1 MSSAA
6 AATGSN
12 RAFRFLEATIA
23 KKAIVALTGAAMF
36 GFVTGHLLGNLQVF
50 LGPERLNAYSA
61 FLKSNMEVLWGA
73 RIGLLICLFAHI
85 YFTIQLLQIKNR
97 ARPVAYAKKD
107 NSHSSAASRTMYL
120 SGPVILAFVIYHLL
134 HLTLGAVHPHYS
146 EHDVYSNVVYGFLQW
161 PVSLAYIIAV
171 GLLCV
176 HLSHGI
182 YSMFQTLGF
191 SHPIHTPRIKR
202 FANAVALLFFLGYA
216 SIPLG
221 VMTGIV
227 RLSSMDL

>member
-6 AATGSN
+6 TAAGSN
-12 RAFRFLEATIA
+12 RAFRFFEATIA
-23 KKAIVALTGAAMF
+23 KKAVVAITGVAMF

-61 FLKSNMEVLWGA
+61 FLKSNMELLWGA

-85 YFTIQLLQIKNR
+85 YFTLQLFQIKNQ

-107 NSHSSAASRTMYL
+107 NSHSSIAARTMYL

-134 HLTLGAVHPHYS
+134 HLTFGAVHPHFS
-146 EHDVYSNVVYGFLQW
+146 EHDVYANVVYGFLQW
-161 PVSLAYIIAV
+161 PVAISYIVAV
-171 GLLCV
+171 GLLCF
-176 HLSHGI
+176 HLSHGL

-191 SHPIHTPRIKR
+191 SHPVYTPRIKR
-202 FANAVALLFFLGYA
+202 VSRAIAVLFFLGYA
-216 SIPLG
+216 SIPVG
-221 VMTGIV
+221 VLTGVI
-227 RLSSMDL
+227 RLSSLDL